1 MLEAFAEND
10 PGALRTELIQVAA
23 VAVKWAQALDR
34 RDQPA
39 AAAVT
44 GEQVVRPARPAMN
57 TQEIALTGAHGVRLA
72 AIREGADPRGD
83 RRVRP
88 RVPVR
93 QARARPVRPAAPAPL
108 RGGRYS
114 TLRFDFSGNGA
125 SGNAPITD
133 ERRTGDLRAVL
144 DQVET
149 WGYQRVALHGH
160 SKGGS
165 ISLRA
170 RDPRVSAMVL
180 TGARTAPVYYD
191 WSRAPARRRPDG
203 HPHPRP
209 RTQPGPGPRAFHLLT
224 QQSLDDF
231 ATIDTREILSAIK
244 AARPADV
251 RRRAARSRGAP
262 ARRARGLRDEIPLPE
277 SRLLIIHGADHS
289 MEGHIEEVADHG
301 IAWLRTYCPA

>member
-1 MLEAFAEND
+1 
-10 PGALRTELIQVAA
+10 
-23 VAVKWAQALDR
+23 
-34 RDQPA
+34 
-39 AAAVT
+39 
-44 GEQVVRPARPAMN
+44 MN
-57 TQEIALTGAHGVRLA
+57 AQEIALTGAHGVRLA
-72 AIREGADPRGD
+72 AIREGANPEAIVVFAHGFLSDKHALGRFD
-83 RRVRP
+83 RLA
-88 RVPVR
+88 
-93 QARARPVRPAAPAPL
+93 ARYVEA
-108 RGGRYS
+108 GYS

-144 DQVET
+144 DQVEI

-165 ISLRA
+165 VSLRA

-191 WSRAPARRRPDG
+191 WSEHLPADVLTG
-203 HPHPRP
+203 I
-209 RTQPGPGPRAFHLLT
+209 RTRGRGRSPATGPRAFHLLT

-244 AARPADV
+244 LPVLLMYGDAPHDREELLLAEHAACGMRYL
-251 RRRAARSRGAP
+251 S
-262 ARRARGLRDEIPLPE
+262 PE